1 MKTAFALALLAV
13 NAQAAIT
20 GVVGEWKSKKHVD
33 VGELQ
38 VCAQHGT
45 AVSSSATNTI
55 TYTYAGATC
64 TTGTT
69 AAELKWGSGATDVT
83 TAEGTLAAKST
94 CVIDDTAKTVVC
106 NTVVVTQNHFS
117 CVRLMKCRP
126 TTQESAAGTFKVKQ
140 FETDNTD
147 VVSGAATKF
156 GANKNT
162 VTINKPTAAEAK
174 VGAAEFTM
182 ELKLTAAVAIASG
195 QAVTI
200 VAPGYKFASG
210 SVCTLNSGAATA
222 SSADSTNSITFKTTA
237 ASTTGEVDL
246 KCTKVTAVTATPAGK
261 LAVISGGT
269 DVSALT
275 TVTNAG
281 FVNSL
286 EIAAATTT
294 TTTTKAPT
302 GSASTTSLSAAA
314 LLLAASM
321 YL

>member
-1 MKTAFALALLAV
+1 MKTVFALALLAV
-13 NAQAAIT
+13 NAQADIT
-20 GVVGEWKSKKHVD
+20 NVVGEWKTKKHVD

-45 AVSSSATNTI
+45 AVTSGASNTI

-64 TTGTT
+64 TAGTT
-69 AAELKWGSGATDVT
+69 AAELKWGSGATNVG
-83 TAEGTLAAKST
+83 TAEGNLAAKST

-106 NTVVVTQNHFS
+106 NTVAVTQDHFS
-117 CVRLMKCRP
+117 CARLMKCRP

-140 FETDNTD
+140 SETDTTD
-147 VVSGAATKF
+147 GVSGAATKF
-156 GANKNT
+156 GDNKNT
-162 VTINKPTAAEAK
+162 VTITKPTATEAK

-210 SVCTLNSGAATA
+210 SVCTLNSGAAVA
-222 SSADSTNSITFKTTA
+222 SSADSTNSISFLTTA
-237 ASTTGEVDL
+237 ASTTSEVDL
-246 KCTKVTAVTATPAGK
+246 KCTKVTAVTATPAAK

-269 DVSALT
+269 DLSALT

-281 FVNSL
+281 FVDSPKV
-286 EIAAATTT
+286 AAAST
-294 TTTTKAPT
+294 T

-321 YL
+321 YF

>member
-1 MKTAFALALLAV
+1 MKTVFALALLAV

-20 GVVGEWKSKKHVD
+20 NVEGVWKSKKHVD

-69 AAELKWGSGATDVT
+69 AAELKWGSGATDVA

-140 FETDNTD
+140 SETDSTD

-156 GANKNT
+156 GDNKNT
-162 VTINKPTAAEAK
+162 VTINKPTTTEAK
-174 VGAAEFTM
+174 AGGAEFTM
-182 ELKLTAAVAIASG
+182 ELKVTAAVDIASG
-195 QAVTI
+195 DAITI
-200 VAPGYKFASG
+200 VAPGYKFLKDG
-210 SVCTLNSGAATA
+210 VCTLGSTA
-222 SSADSTNSITFKTTA
+222 STKNAADSTGSVTFLSA
-237 ASTTGEVDL
+237 EASGTSEKDL
-246 KCTKVTAVTATPAGK
+246 KCTKVQAVTAMAASQI
-261 LAVISGGT
+261 AVISGGT

-281 FVNSL
+281 FVASPA
-286 EIAAATTT
+286 IAAA
-294 TTTTKAPT
+294 TTKAPT
-302 GSASTTSLSAAA
+302 GSASTVSLSAAA